1 MTTSQYGETIRVFL
15 PGSLPPEP
23 PLNFTELFP
32 LLDIANQALGRL
44 DGLHAT
50 LPDTALLLHFYNL
63 REAVLSSQIEGT
75 QSSLSEVLLFEN
87 EATKTGGDAEEVSN
101 YVAAMQH
108 GLRRIQGGLPFCN
121 RLLKEM
127 HAILLR
133 TRRGSEKP
141 DRGEFRR
148 SQNWIGG
155 TRPGNAVYVPPPVAE
170 MEEVMSELEKFLH
183 RESER
188 LPLLVDIALA
198 HVQFES
204 AHPFL
209 DGNGRIGRLLIT
221 LLLCDRGVLREPS
234 LYMSLYLKKNR
245 DLYYE
250 LLQRTRTHGE
260 WQEWITFF
268 LEGIRITADET
279 CQMARRIQ
287 QLFTEDRENIHAAGG
302 KASMKL
308 LHSYLERRPITT
320 LPAAAEQT
328 GLSLATV
335 GTSIEKLVQMGIA
348 QEVTQRR
355 RGRIFAYTRFLAILN
370 EGTTEPFPV

>member
-1 MTTSQYGETIRVFL
+1 L
-15 PGSLPPEP
+15 LPPQP
-23 PLNFTELFP
+23 ALDFAELFS
-32 LLDIANQALGRL
+32 LLDLANQALGRL

-50 LPDTALLLHFYNL
+50 LPDTTLLLHFYNL

-87 EATKTGGDAEEVSN
+87 EVSRKGGDAEEVSN

-108 GLRRIQGGLPFCN
+108 GLQRIRGGLPFCN

-133 TRRGSEKP
+133 TGRGSEKP
-141 DRGEFRR
+141 EKGEFRR

-170 MEEVMSELEKFLH
+170 MEEVMSELERFLH
-183 RESER
+183 RETGR

-221 LLLCDRGVLREPS
+221 LLLCDRGVLKEPS
-234 LYMSLYLKKNR
+234 LYMSLYLKRNR
-245 DLYYE
+245 DRYYE
-250 LLQRTRTHGE
+250 LLQRTRTNGE
-260 WQEWITFF
+260 WHEWITFF
-268 LEGIRITADET
+268 LEGIRVTADEA

-287 QLFTEDRENIHAAGG
+287 QLFLDDRRSIHSSGA

-308 LHSYLERRPITT
+308 LHSYLERRPVTT

-335 GTSIEKLVQMGIA
+335 GTSMEKLATAGIV

-370 EGTTEPFPV
+370 EGTTDPFPS